1 MQSCHS
7 FIVGRRKRTKI
18 ILKIRKKYTSLENFA
33 LNATFIV
40 RSASFWGS
48 CQMGGISGIIYLD
61 VAETFDI
68 QLIESCKKGNRA
80 AQKILYDRL
89 APRMFPVCIRYIGD
103 RTAAEDILQDGFIT
117 LFTRLDSYKGEGSFE
132 GWARRIFVT
141 TALMSLRKKD
151 ALKMS
156 DELEAIRGMKAD
168 TTSQTQNVGYKELMK
183 LVMSLPPGFRTVFNM
198 YAIEGYSH
206 KEIAEMLGISET
218 TSRTQFSR
226 ARVWLQNKIQEL
238 ENV

>member
-1 MQSCHS
+1 M
-7 FIVGRRKRTKI
+7 T
-18 ILKIRKKYTSLENFA
+18 
-33 LNATFIV
+33 
-40 RSASFWGS
+40 
-48 CQMGGISGIIYLD
+48 
-61 VAETFDI
+61 ETFDL

-89 APRMFPVCIRYIGD
+89 ASRMFPVCMRYIGD
-103 RTAAEDILQDGFIT
+103 RTAAEDVLQDGFVT
-117 LFTRLDSYKGEGSFE
+117 LFTRLESYKGEGSFE

-141 TALMSLRKKD
+141 TALMNLRKKD

-156 DELEAIRGMKAD
+156 DELETVRGMKTE
-168 TTSQTQNVGYKELMK
+168 TTSQLQNIGYKELMK

-206 KEIAEMLGISET
+206 KEIADMLGITET

-226 ARVWLQNKIQEL
+226 ARVWLQNKIEKI
-238 ENV
+238 

>member
-1 MQSCHS
+1 M
-7 FIVGRRKRTKI
+7 
-18 ILKIRKKYTSLENFA
+18 
-33 LNATFIV
+33 
-40 RSASFWGS
+40 
-48 CQMGGISGIIYLD
+48 
-61 VAETFDI
+61 AETFDL

-89 APRMFPVCIRYIGD
+89 APRMFPVCLRYIGD

-151 ALKMS
+151 ALKVS
-156 DELEAIRGMKAD
+156 DELEAVRGMKAD
-168 TTSQTQNVGYKELMK
+168 TASQMQNIGYKELMQ

-206 KEIAEMLGISET
+206 KEIAEMLGITET

-226 ARVWLQNKIQEL
+226 ARAWLQNKIQKI